1 MFKYNR
7 IFFFTIIFTIICKIS
22 IEMND
27 QYVKRPLE
35 TMNYIFNFIVVTFEE
50 ISVLILLLPDG
61 CMSDY
66 SCIEGLQWSALE
78 VTGLGVGQG
87 EQRSYWILYTC
98 VKLHLRLLKKYLWF
112 FFPNSSHICTK
123 CKSSINLVSCGKL
136 KLISVTDL
144 LNSSN
149 VPAIT
154 FLEKNLSRI
163 YCLQITICDHQVC
176 SIGPVGTIYN

>member
-1 MFKYNR
+1 MFKYSR

-66 SCIEGLQWSALE
+66 SCIEGLQ
-78 VTGLGVGQG
+78 
-87 EQRSYWILYTC
+87 
-98 VKLHLRLLKKYLWF
+98 
-112 FFPNSSHICTK
+112 
-123 CKSSINLVSCGKL
+123 
-136 KLISVTDL
+136 
-144 LNSSN
+144 
-149 VPAIT
+149 
-154 FLEKNLSRI
+154 
-163 YCLQITICDHQVC
+163 
-176 SIGPVGTIYN
+176 